1 MRKYR
6 SLSAQRSMGR
16 IIFILTAVF
25 AVAAVLIAS
34 LLFTA
39 GSTEGKE
46 AHTFK
51 KIYSSM
57 TVAEGDTLWDIG
69 KRYSKDNE
77 TQGEYAENVM
87 KLNNMKDDNIREGM
101 SLIYYYYV
109 AE

>member
-6 SLSAQRSMGR
+6 SLPVQRSIGR
-16 IIFILTAVF
+16 IIFVLTAVF
-25 AVAAVLIAS
+25 AVTTVVIVS

-51 KIYSSM
+51 KIYSCM
-57 TVAEGDTLWDIG
+57 TVSEGDTLWDMG
-69 KRYSKDNE
+69 KRYSTDNE
-77 TQGEYAENVM
+77 TQAEYANNIM
-87 KLNNMKDDNIREGM
+87 KLNNMKDDNIRKGM

-109 AE
+109 VE